1 MDKAKTTSSANPS
14 ARHGRESWFAAA
26 LLACGFFLG
35 VTQQV
40 VAACVPGDIAIAQS
54 TSGLAP
60 KSNAATSPAPP
71 DHLDVGE
78 KFMEQTKDH
87 DYRFKL
93 DGSRDTLHLRVS
105 AEVHR
110 GRIEWDLIDPTGK
123 VRTHIGITEH
133 GNMDTG
139 DMKTI
144 KGEWLLRIKLEDAT
158 GKYDIHWTQ

>member
-1 MDKAKTTSSANPS
+1 MDKGKTSSANRGT
-14 ARHGRESWFAAA
+14 RHGRQSWFAAVV
-26 LLACGFFLG
+26 LACGFFLG
-35 VTQQV
+35 ITQRTTGAFGS
-40 VAACVPGDIAIAQS
+40 AAVPTEASRLGSGSNSNTAIA
-54 TSGLAP
+54 P
-60 KSNAATSPAPP
+60 TSP
-71 DHLDVGE
+71 DELKVGE
-78 KFMEQTKDH
+78 NFTAQTKDH

-105 AEVHR
+105 AELS
-110 GRIEWDLIDPTGK
+110 GGKIEWDLIDPTGK

-133 GNMDTG
+133 GSMDSA

>member
-1 MDKAKTTSSANPS
+1 MDKGKTLSANPS
-14 ARHGRESWFAAA
+14 ARHGSQSWFAATV
-26 LLACGFFLG
+26 LACGFFLG
-35 VTQQV
+35 VTQQSA
-40 VAACVPGDIAIAQS
+40 AACVPGDIPIAQS
-54 TSGLAP
+54 TSGSSLE
-60 KSNAATSPAPP
+60 SNAATSPAPP

-78 KFMEQTKDH
+78 KFTEQTKDH
-87 DYRFKL
+87 EYRFTL
-93 DGSRDTLHLRVS
+93 DGSQDVLHLRVS

-133 GNMDTG
+133 GSMDST

>member
-1 MDKAKTTSSANPS
+1 MDKAKASSANRG
-14 ARHGRESWFAAA
+14 ARHGRQSWFAVAV
-26 LLACGFFLG
+26 LACAFLLG
-35 VTQQV
+35 ATQRV
-40 VAACVPGDIAIAQS
+40 AAACVPGDIAITRS
-54 TSGLAP
+54 TSGLGP
-60 KSNAATSPAPP
+60 ESNAATSPAPP

-78 KFMEQTKDH
+78 KFTEQTKDH
-87 DYRFKL
+87 EYRFTL
-93 DGSRDTLHLRVS
+93 DGSQDVLHLRVS

-110 GRIEWDLIDPTGK
+110 GRIEWELVDPTGK